1 MEAVATEVMGFKP
14 LNTSMVVSGL
24 LMLILNLAV
33 LGPMATS
40 AVPDAV
46 AEAVAT
52 KPKDD
57 ICNDL
62 NCFDIN
68 PDWEYVT
75 SERSFYGWSITNLD
89 EVMTGEDPQYE
100 KIGPVTYDV
109 SSEREYISY
118 DDEDGTIT
126 YRQYTIYECSETTEV
141 ACDTDITNLNIAFT
155 PQIVGAT
162 GTAVNAIMD
171 ITKVGFSSG
180 VMAVHLDKVSAS
192 YATSVYFQEFLS
204 TMWEFCEMND
214 DLNGKACLMGNIFG
228 LFDPVFGENFIS
240 PDSNLSYLEAGGS
253 DPTWEGTDSEND
265 SKVWKEVVNWTTGQ
279 LENKSFGINLDYA
292 FEDAIGPSGEDL
304 ALLNGLGPLVYAA
317 MGEPDSYEAIMADPA
332 NSVTM
337 QRAILWDFAHPDD
350 INITIA
356 RDWTFFGGIG
366 NLVTDYG
373 GLDETWMLDTTGESV
388 NASQR
393 FSNLFGLDIDNDV
406 AMKLLFDGDGGD
418 DPMGILATSASG
430 TGFGLSAFDEMTPN
444 EAKAYYGLSNNQYWP
459 IANWTSGWLGNEHS
473 LPLILLGGEGYI
485 TASEFVNTSFGA
497 EDPVNGGY
505 LDYSLNLGGLFGT
518 SLMGGSAGMPA
529 IDLTPEQSANIL
541 YGPLGLTTS
550 QGAALFLYGEMSG
563 MTPPINL
570 TTMEPG
576 APVEWSTALVA
587 QLYGVDEYAATAM
600 RLLLI
605 EGMFKGFIPDFLID
619 SFGTSPYLTM
629 PINNWLLG
637 WHDPV
642 VAYLDS
648 GDSEDMSVGWTSLES
663 NKTYYGSGGIST
675 GDATEY
681 TICTGE
687 VDTCDKGELVMQDGS
702 TEMPWHD
709 TTKSQAT
716 YGLIEV
722 ESIAGTTG
730 GFITGEGDLLDL
742 SGYGVSEVDCSSK
755 EVLKGIPVDVCTAG
769 IDPLERPIQAKL
781 LDTDSLLDVTPG
793 ALPVYFGSEV
803 TIKVEPVSGAI
814 IAGGSESLFYLD
826 TRPPTEQQTPP
837 TMDDMQEV
845 FMIVTNGEIG
855 DSDAEALESKIV
867 TNQDSMGYW
876 TNFDHW
882 IDFVTI
888 IFYVLGLVALLG
900 GAALVFKDESE
911 GGVGGTVKWN
921 SAPDPAIDLAAA
933 AVAEDLDLEAPVE
946 TAPAMDTPAEAAP
959 VADEPVVAEAP
970 VEEAPVEAESTEE
983 TPAEETTEVE
993 SA

>member
-1 MEAVATEVMGFKP
+1 
-14 LNTSMVVSGL
+14 
-24 LMLILNLAV
+24 
-33 LGPMATS
+33 
-40 AVPDAV
+40 
-46 AEAVAT
+46 
-52 KPKDD
+52 
-57 ICNDL
+57 
-62 NCFDIN
+62 
-68 PDWEYVT
+68 
-75 SERSFYGWSITNLD
+75 
-89 EVMTGEDPQYE
+89 
-100 KIGPVTYDV
+100 
-109 SSEREYISY
+109 
-118 DDEDGTIT
+118 
-126 YRQYTIYECSETTEV
+126 
-141 ACDTDITNLNIAFT
+141 
-155 PQIVGAT
+155 
-162 GTAVNAIMD
+162 
-171 ITKVGFSSG
+171 
-180 VMAVHLDKVSAS
+180 
-192 YATSVYFQEFLS
+192 
-204 TMWEFCEMND
+204 
-214 DLNGKACLMGNIFG
+214 
-228 LFDPVFGENFIS
+228 
-240 PDSNLSYLEAGGS
+240 
-253 DPTWEGTDSEND
+253 
-265 SKVWKEVVNWTTGQ
+265 
-279 LENKSFGINLDYA
+279 
-292 FEDAIGPSGEDL
+292 
-304 ALLNGLGPLVYAA
+304 
-317 MGEPDSYEAIMADPA
+317 
-332 NSVTM
+332 
-337 QRAILWDFAHPDD
+337 
-350 INITIA
+350 
-356 RDWTFFGGIG
+356 
-366 NLVTDYG
+366 
-373 GLDETWMLDTTGESV
+373 
-388 NASQR
+388 
-393 FSNLFGLDIDNDV
+393 
-406 AMKLLFDGDGGD
+406 
-418 DPMGILATSASG
+418 
-430 TGFGLSAFDEMTPN
+430 MTPN
-444 EAKAYYGLSNNQYWP
+444 EAKAYYGLSNDQYWP
-459 IANWTSGWLGNEHS
+459 IANWTSGWLGNEFS

-550 QGAALFLYGEMSG
+550 QGASLFLYGEMSG

-570 TTMEPG
+570 TTMEPA

-619 SFGTSPYLTM
+619 NFGTSPYLTM

-675 GDATEY
+675 GDGTEY

-702 TEMPWHD
+702 TEMPWHN
-709 TTKSQAT
+709 TAKNQAT
-716 YGLIEV
+716 YGLIEI
-722 ESIAGTTG
+722 ESIAGTSG

-769 IDPLERPIQAKL
+769 INPLERPIQAKL
-781 LDTDSLLDVTPG
+781 LDTDTLLDATPG
-793 ALPVYFGSEV
+793 ALPVYFGSDV

-814 IAGGSESLFYLD
+814 IAGGSVSLFYLD

-855 DSDAEALESKIV
+855 DSDAAALESKIV

-882 IDFVTI
+882 IDYVTI
-888 IFYVLGLVALLG
+888 IFYVLGIVALLG
-900 GAALVFKDESE
+900 GAALIFKDNSE
-911 GGVGGTVKWN
+911 GGTVKWN

-933 AVAEDLDLEAPVE
+933 AVAEDLDLEVPVEVTPAMDASAEEAPVE
-946 TAPAMDTPAEAAP
+946 ETPAEEAP
-959 VADEPVVAEAP
+959 VEETP

-993 SA
+993 SV

>member
-1 MEAVATEVMGFKP
+1 MGFKP
-14 LNTSMVVSGL
+14 LNTSMVVAGL
-24 LMLILNLAV
+24 LMLILNMAV

-68 PDWEYVT
+68 SDWEYST
-75 SERSFYGWSITNLD
+75 SERHFYGWSITNLD
-89 EVMTGEDPQYE
+89 DVMAGEDAEYE

-109 SSEREYISY
+109 SLERELVDY
-118 DDEDGTIT
+118 DDDDGTIT
-126 YRQYTIYECSETTEV
+126 YRQFTIYECSETTEV

-204 TMWEFCEMND
+204 VMWEFCLMNSGM
-214 DLNGKACLMGNIFG
+214 NGKACLMDNV
-228 LFDPVFGENFIS
+228 FDAFNPVFGENFIG
-240 PDSNLSYLEAGGS
+240 PESNLSYLEAGGS
-253 DPTWEGTDSEND
+253 DPMWS
-265 SKVWKEVVNWTTGQ
+265 GQ
-279 LENKSFGINLDYA
+279 DGSGVDLEYA
-292 FEDAIGPSGEDL
+292 FESAVGPSGEDL

-317 MGEPDSYEAIMADPA
+317 MGEPDSYETIMADPDG
-332 NSVTM
+332 SVTM

-356 RDWTFFGGIG
+356 RDWTFYGGIG
-366 NLVTDYG
+366 SIVSDNG

-393 FSNLFGLDIDNDV
+393 FSNLFGIEIDNDV

-444 EAKAYYGLSNNQYWP
+444 EAKEYYGLSGDQYWP

-473 LPLILLGGEGYI
+473 LPLILLGGEGFI

-550 QGAALFLYGEMSG
+550 DGAALFLYGEMSG

-570 TTMEPG
+570 TTMEPA

-675 GDATEY
+675 GDGTEY

-742 SGYGVSEVDCSSK
+742 SGYGVSEVDCSSE

-793 ALPVYFGSEV
+793 ALPVYFGSDV

-837 TMDDMQEV
+837 TMDDMQQV
-845 FMIVTNGEIG
+845 FMIVTDGEIG
-855 DSDAEALESKIV
+855 DSDAAALESKIV

-882 IDFVTI
+882 IDYVTI
-888 IFYVLGLVALLG
+888 IFYVLGIVALLG
-900 GAALVFKDESE
+900 GAALIFKDNSE
-911 GGVGGTVKWN
+911 GGEGGTVKWN

-933 AVAEDLDLEAPVE
+933 AAVEELDLESPVSAEPAMDAPVE
-946 TAPAMDTPAEAAP
+946 EAP
-959 VADEPVVAEAP
+959 VAVEPVVAEAP
-970 VEEAPVEAESTEE
+970 VEALPVTEAPAED
-983 TPAEETTEVE
+983 TTETE
-993 SA
+993 FA